1 MEVGQ
6 TAGKV
11 VLTLQQAVPQDRSYL
26 GAGHTSKAGHILEAA
41 AHTLKASLLRRSRIL
56 EGGHIL
62 KPEILRPPPR
72 LLRRSTSSS
81 SASLQNPKPV
91 FLWVD
96 GLGDPEDVADLDPI
110 LLVSGVCGSILDSK
124 KKKSGSEETRVWV
137 RILLADLEF
146 KKKLWPIY
154 NPETVG
160 LTDLIKSSPTINQ
173 RLDAHLSKKELLSIA
188 NVDGP
193 ASENADDASH
203 VTVEDK
209 RESRDNNDSKG
220 DGTASLKGDDDGE
233 NGELNRGELDGL
245 FCPICFEAWSSG
257 GDHHCPQCKKKC
269 GIKDIRLLYASRIV
283 AVDGELQKTVQS
295 LEAKCASLEKQVRKM
310 QESRGAD
317 WSKKEA
323 EFKKKESD
331 LRKQVRYLKERTRDL
346 EDLLEDEERRASG
359 SSGSSWNC
367 LGKPTLGID
376 AKPNFHLQGCSN
388 KFIMQEDFQIDGAR
402 LFDIDSSSEIYVFAR
417 RLSGMGGVHVLTKNG
432 TVLQFDMRYT
442 MRHVECST
450 GLTCNPIHT
459 LHSLSPDSSLRS
471 GMRSVLT
478 ASSLGLC
485 QWNFGGGEERP
496 YVIPESDKQGVCI
509 SLAYCKSS
517 DDIVASY
524 RPKIETSGGLEISQP
539 TLTAPGQGTRGSHVL
554 YRKTGST
561 YQKLGATCANVSDI
575 RLPKS
580 AIIDGVY
587 QNRLFASGDESTC
600 ELVLQELPSLMAVE
614 HLRPR
619 TYPIRDV
626 KYIRHLN
633 SGLLSCL
640 SEDSLQLFTTKL
652 L

>member
-1 MEVGQ
+1 MDM
-6 TAGKV
+6 
-11 VLTLQQAVPQDRSYL
+11 VL
-26 GAGHTSKAGHILEAA
+26 ILWF
-41 AHTLKASLLRRSRIL
+41 I
-56 EGGHIL
+56 
-62 KPEILRPPPR
+62 
-72 LLRRSTSSS
+72 
-81 SASLQNPKPV
+81 V
-91 FLWVD
+91 
-96 GLGDPEDVADLDPI
+96 
-110 LLVSGVCGSILDSK
+110 
-124 KKKSGSEETRVWV
+124 
-137 RILLADLEF
+137 
-146 KKKLWPIY
+146 KKLTRGNY
-154 NPETVG
+154 FALKFFDVSF
-160 LTDLIKSSPTINQ
+160 LSSTM
-173 RLDAHLSKKELLSIA
+173 
-188 NVDGP
+188 
-193 ASENADDASH
+193 
-203 VTVEDK
+203 
-209 RESRDNNDSKG
+209 
-220 DGTASLKGDDDGE
+220 SLPF
-233 NGELNRGELDGL
+233 LN
-245 FCPICFEAWSSG
+245 I
-257 GDHHCPQCKKKC
+257 
-269 GIKDIRLLYASRIV
+269 
-283 AVDGELQKTVQS
+283 LQ
-295 LEAKCASLEKQVRKM
+295 
-310 QESRGAD
+310 GAD

-359 SSGSSWNC
+359 SSASSWNC

-417 RLSGMGGVHVLTKNG
+417 RLSGMGGVHVLTKVSLSSDHEMEDIQLPENTKTVKDLRVSPHARLVLLASLGKKLSVLSLNVEALIDFHLSGCRLVMFMGCWQFSLFIRGLAGSDILHLSVICFTTILHSSYKAIKCVQNG

-442 MRHVECST
+442 MRHVESST

-459 LHSLSPDSSLRS
+459 LHSLSPDSSLSS
-471 GMRSVLT
+471 GMRSVLS

-587 QNRLFASGDESTC
+587 QNHLFASGDESTC

-652 L
+652 F